1 MSSSDRKGVLS
12 RRRILIGL
20 GALPLA
26 GCIRPMYGP
35 AASTGGSTANEL
47 RAIDIAP
54 IRDRF
59 GHYLG
64 EDLRFALHGG
74 DPASQWKYRLEVTV
88 TRSVVTPIVDTETG
102 RADVATMRAEAFFK
116 LMRYEGGPILVDG
129 RATGSSSYDRLTQRY
144 AGLRA
149 GVDSEKRIAETIAD
163 QIRTRLAA
171 YFSTKS

>member
-1 MSSSDRKGVLS
+1 MSSSDRKHGMS
-12 RRRILIGL
+12 RRFIVAGL
-20 GALPLA
+20 TAWPLA
-26 GCIRPMYGP
+26 ACMRPMYGT
-35 AASTGGSTANEL
+35 AVSTGGSTAAEL
-47 RAIDIAP
+47 RAIDIVE
-54 IRDRF
+54 IKDRI

-116 LMRYEGGPILVDG
+116 LMKYEGGPVLVDG

-171 YFSTKS
+171 YFMTKS